1 VGSGSMNSV
10 ALPGKPPK
18 FRFKTLTALIVLV
31 LAALL
36 TAAIRLNRATELS
49 SVSLTGWAFSELV
62 RQVAV
67 TAVDAA
73 HDGPDAILGDDL
85 AVLQSKATIVSNDLF
100 AEKLDEES
108 AAALRRALKTVAAL
122 NVAALRGPA
131 GTLRLQTLL
140 DDAQNAYA
148 GAVTALGAQRAQLS
162 RDLNLVAVILS
173 LLALLMALSAGLV
186 LRRFQHD
193 AAHAVA
199 LQADR
204 THEAQKYA
212 ARLHQLYEVT
222 SAPEFDQ
229 DSQIQQLLKVGMDAF
244 GAAAGVFACFEN
256 GRLELVAGAG
266 DPQQQAELL
275 RRNTDQA
282 GADQAAGGEEEPLS
296 VPVALGG
303 QTHGVLAYSR
313 SISKESLSSK
323 HAFLRLMAQWLGQML
338 EQRRAES
345 QLRESEAR
353 SQAIIRSSL
362 DAIITSDSEGRVT
375 EFNPAAERIFA
386 IAREDALGR
395 SLAELIIPPATRGD
409 HQRGMERLKTGAS
422 ARILGQRLELTA
434 QRADGSLFPVE
445 LSVVRLPVTP
455 AVYTGF
461 VRDITDRR
469 AAERRLQERTQQL
482 DSVFRLSP
490 DGFVMFDERQRVVDV
505 NPAFLEMTG
514 LTRHALL
521 GQLES
526 DVTAALSRL
535 SDPAQPFPATSTSTH
550 NIFDVISLVRPT
562 PRVLKRS
569 VRRLDDLSDLS
580 GYVMYF
586 RDVTHETEVSNM
598 KTEFLS
604 TAAHELRTPMASIY
618 GFAELLHSQE
628 LDEATTR
635 EMAEIIYRQAERLVQ
650 LLNELLDL
658 ARIEARAGKDFR
670 IIEQTLPPLIERT
683 LEAFVPPGQRG
694 RVQVNID
701 PDLPRVAVD
710 GNKLQQAL
718 GNLISNAFKYSPD
731 MGPVVITASTQ
742 AAEVSISVQDHGIG
756 MRPDQLARAFERFYR
771 ADSSGS
777 IPGTGLG
784 LSLVREIVDRHGGL
798 IHLKSTVGE
807 GTLATLT
814 LPLPGVH
821 L

>member
-1 VGSGSMNSV
+1 MNGL
-10 ALPGKPPK
+10 APPAAPPK
-18 FRFKTLTALIVLV
+18 FRFRALTALIVLV
-31 LAALL
+31 LAAFL
-36 TAAIRLNRATELS
+36 TAAVRLNRATELS

-67 TAVDAA
+67 TSVSAARDSSDAV
-73 HDGPDAILGDDL
+73 LNDDI
-85 AVLQSKATIVSNDLF
+85 AVLQSKAEIVSNDLF
-100 AEKLDEES
+100 VDKLDDES
-108 AAALRRALKTVAAL
+108 AAALSRALKTAAAL
-122 NVAALRGPA
+122 NVAQLRGPA
-131 GTLRLQTLL
+131 GTVRLQKLL

-148 GAVTALGAQRAQLS
+148 GAVAALSSQRAQLA
-162 RDLNLVAVILS
+162 RDLNLVEVILS
-173 LLALLMALSAGLV
+173 VLALLLALSAGLV

-199 LQADR
+199 LEADR
-204 THEAQKYA
+204 TREAQQYA

-222 SAPEFDQ
+222 SAPEPDQ
-229 DSQIQQLLKVGMDAF
+229 DTQIQQLLNVGMDTFDAS
-244 GAAAGVFACFEN
+244 AGIFACYQE
-256 GRLELVAGAG
+256 GKLQPVAVAGEA
-266 DPQQQAELL
+266 QQQTDLL
-275 RRNTDQA
+275 LKS
-282 GADQAAGGEEEPLS
+282 AALSTGEMRSLI

-303 QTHGVLAYSR
+303 QRHGVLAYSR
-313 SISKESLSSK
+313 RDGTPALHSEQ
-323 HAFLRLMAQWLGQML
+323 AFLRLMAQWLGQML
-338 EQRRAES
+338 EQRRAEL

-362 DAIITSDSEGRVT
+362 DAIITSDDAGRVT

-386 IAREDALGR
+386 ISRNHALGR
-395 SLAELIIPPATRGD
+395 MLSELIIPPDMRAD
-409 HQRGMERLKTGAS
+409 HQRGMERLRTDGRG
-422 ARILGQRLELTA
+422 RILGQRLELTA
-434 QRADGSLFPVE
+434 QRADGAHFPVE

-455 AVYTGF
+455 ALYTGF
-461 VRDITDRR
+461 VRDITDRT

-482 DSVFRLSP
+482 DSVFRVSP
-490 DGFVMFDERQRVVDV
+490 DGFVMFDHQQRVVDV

-514 LTRHALL
+514 LSRAALL
-521 GQLES
+521 GQSEP
-526 DVTAALSRL
+526 DVTASLARL
-535 SDPAQPFPATSTSTH
+535 SDPAQPFPSTFTH
-550 NIFDVISLVRPT
+550 DTFDVLALVRPT

-569 VRRLDDLSDLS
+569 VRRLDDQSDLS

-628 LDEATTR
+628 LDPATSR

-670 IIEQTLPPLIERT
+670 IIEQPLSPLIEHT
-683 LEAFVPPGQRG
+683 LEAFVPPGQRN
-694 RVQVNID
+694 RVQVQID
-701 PDLPRVAVD
+701 PALPTVAVD

-718 GNLISNAFKYSPD
+718 GNLISNAFKYSPAD
-731 MGPVVITASTQ
+731 APVIINACVQGT
-742 AAEVSISVQDHGIG
+742 EVNVSVRDHGIG
-756 MRPDQLARAFERFYR
+756 MRADQLARAFERFYR

-798 IHLKSTVGE
+798 IHLESSVGE

>member
-1 VGSGSMNSV
+1 MNGV
-10 ALPGKPPK
+10 LLPRRLPK
-18 FRFKTLTALIVLV
+18 FRFKALTALIVLV
-31 LAALL
+31 LAAFL
-36 TAAIRLNRATELS
+36 TAAVRLNRATELS

-67 TAVDAA
+67 LSVDTAS
-73 HDGPDAILGDDL
+73 GRPDSILSDDL
-85 AVLQSKATIVSNDLF
+85 AILQSKAGIVSNDLF
-100 AEKLDEES
+100 VDKLDEES
-108 AAALRRALKTVAAL
+108 AAALRRALKTAAAL

-131 GTLRLQTLL
+131 GTVRLEALL
-140 DDAQNAYA
+140 NDAQNAYA
-148 GAVTALGAQRAQLS
+148 GAVAALGTQRAQLA
-162 RDLNLVAVILS
+162 RDLNLVAIILS
-173 LLALLMALSAGLV
+173 VLALLLALSAVLV

-193 AAHAVA
+193 ADRAVA
-199 LQADR
+199 LEADR
-204 THEAQKYA
+204 TREAQQDA

-222 SAPEFDQ
+222 SAPEPDQ
-229 DSQIQQLLKVGMDAF
+229 DIQIRQLLKVGMDAF
-244 GAAAGVFACFEN
+244 GASAGVFAWLQN
-256 GRLELVAGAG
+256 GELQPVAVAG
-266 DPQQQAELL
+266 DPHQQADLL
-275 RRNTDQA
+275 SRSADEAAQA
-282 GADQAAGGEEEPLS
+282 MMNGQTAGGTEESLI
-296 VPVALGG
+296 VPVAQGG
-303 QTHGVLAYSR
+303 QQHGVLAYSR
-313 SISKESLSSK
+313 RNGTAALHSE

-338 EQRRAES
+338 EQRHSER

-362 DAIITSDSEGRVT
+362 DAIITSDDAGRIT

-386 IAREDALGR
+386 ISRSQALGR
-395 SLAELIIPPATRGD
+395 SLAELIIPTDMRAD
-409 HQRGMERLKTGAS
+409 HQQGMARLRTGAS
-422 ARILGQRLELTA
+422 GRILGQRLELTA
-434 QRADGSLFPVE
+434 QRADGTHFPVE

-455 AVYTGF
+455 ALYTGF
-461 VRDITDRR
+461 VRDITDRT

-490 DGFVMFDERQRVVDV
+490 DGFVMFDQQQRVMDV
-505 NPAFLEMTG
+505 NPAFLDMTG
-514 LTRHALL
+514 LTRSALL
-521 GQLES
+521 GQSES

-535 SDPAQPFPATSTSTH
+535 SDPAQPFPATFTH
-550 NIFDVISLVRPT
+550 DIFDVLSLVRPT

-569 VRRLDDLSDLS
+569 VRRLDDQSDLS

-628 LDEATTR
+628 LDASTTR

-670 IIEQTLPPLIERT
+670 IIEQHLPPLIERT

-694 RVQVNID
+694 RVRLEIGA
-701 PDLPRVAVD
+701 DLPPVAVD

-718 GNLISNAFKYSPD
+718 GNLISNAFKYSSD
-731 MGPVVITASTQ
+731 QAPVVITARTQ
-742 AAEVSISVQDHGIG
+742 GTEVSLSVQDYGIG
-756 MRPDQLARAFERFYR
+756 MRPDQLARAFDRFYR

-798 IHLKSTVGE
+798 IHLESSVGE

-814 LPLPGVH
+814 LPLPGAH
-821 L
+821 P